1 MHVAAVLKTKGTEV
15 VTIGATAHVGDA
27 VARLHERQIGALPV
41 VNGAGAIV
49 GIFSERDVVRGLA
62 TRGPAVLQ
70 ELVSTLMQ
78 KQVLVCH
85 SGDDLKE
92 VMGWMT
98 RHRVR
103 HLPVVEDGT
112 LQGFISIGDVVKH
125 RLEEVRTEANVLRDI
140 VIAGH

>member
-1 MHVAAVLKTKGTEV
+1 MHVAAVLKTKGTDV
-15 VTIGATAHVGDA
+15 VTIGATAHVKDA

-49 GIFSERDVVRGLA
+49 GIVSERDVVRGLA

-70 ELVSTLMQ
+70 EPVSALMQ
-78 KQVLVCH
+78 KQVLVCRP
-85 SGDDLKE
+85 GDDLKE

-112 LQGFISIGDVVKH
+112 LRGLVSIGDVVKH